1 MWFYTLH
8 VLATALFDRPA
19 FSSCVSHGIVLGS
32 DGQKMSKSLKNYPD
46 VTEVC
51 AATSV
56 MGSGSVNDSAEP
68 RLAELALLVVV
79 VDEEGQGGAVGCRGV
94 LEHLQVPSRVAGG
107 EDRAPAQLGL
117 NGNWAGRVLL
127 STVLVGGTRGEG
139 AAGKAPP
146 EPADRLRWRLLTG
159 WPRH

>member
-1 MWFYTLH
+1 MLQILGLCSGSAKTWAQSSRM
-8 VLATALFDRPA
+8 LATVQPSR
-19 FSSCVSHGIVLGS
+19 
-32 DGQKMSKSLKNYPD
+32 
-46 VTEVC
+46 

-117 NGNWAGRVLL
+117 NSNWAGRVLL